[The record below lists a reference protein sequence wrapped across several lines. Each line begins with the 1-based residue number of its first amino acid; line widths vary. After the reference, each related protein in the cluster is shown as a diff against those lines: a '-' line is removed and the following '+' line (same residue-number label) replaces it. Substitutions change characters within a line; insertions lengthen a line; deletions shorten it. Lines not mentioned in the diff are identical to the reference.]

1 MHTSSGTCKLNTP
14 VTNGYKWLDIAR
26 SARSQLKG
34 LDHVTEMVHVTEPGS
49 ELMDTPWLWRR
60 ITVEGVEQC
69 N

>member
-1 MHTSSGTCKLNTP
+1 MEIVHTSSGTGKLNTP

-34 LDHVTEMVHVTEPGS
+34 LDHVTEIGS
-49 ELMDTPWLWRR
+49 ELMDTPWLRR
-60 ITVEGVEQC
+60 GITVEGVEPC